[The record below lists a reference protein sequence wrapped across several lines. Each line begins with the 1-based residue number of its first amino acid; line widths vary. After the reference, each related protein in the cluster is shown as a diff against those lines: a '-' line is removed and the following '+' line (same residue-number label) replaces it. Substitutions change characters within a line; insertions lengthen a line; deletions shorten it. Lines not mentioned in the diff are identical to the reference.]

1 MHTPSTDHALP
12 GSGNRLRALLA
23 ALVLGAGIGFAV
35 AYLVMEPAAADP
47 PPGRTIVLTPAD
59 RAQIAANLAEVQG
72 GPPTQAEL
80 GAAIEDR
87 VREEVFY
94 REALRRGLGRGDP
107 VVRKR
112 LARLMEGAAADA
124 SDDDPPDQATL
135 RRWLRDHPDRFAQ
148 DLRLGFD
155 QVFFET
161 RPRAVVG
168 RALIEGGAD
177 WARVGDPS
185 RLPAAF
191 ADAGRPAVAREMG
204 EDFAIAIEGLRLGRA
219 WQGPVESTL
228 GWHLVRLR
236 SREPGT
242 IPAFETVRDR
252 VEADWR
258 AATAATRAD
267 AAYEALRRRYTV
279 QTGG

>member
-1 MHTPSTDHALP
+1 MIVPSPEP
-12 GSGNRLRALLA
+12 GTGRSGIRWGLLLA
-23 ALVLGAGIGFAV
+23 ALVVGAGLGFAV
-35 AYLVMEPAAADP
+35 SFFITNPAPADS
-47 PPGRTIVLTPAD
+47 PGPTIVLTRAD
-59 RAQIAANLAEVQG
+59 RGQIAADLAEVEG
-72 GPPTQAEL
+72 RPPTEGEL
-80 GAAIEDR
+80 DAVIELR

-94 REALRRGLGRGDP
+94 REALRQGIGRDDP
-107 VVRKR
+107 IVRKR

-124 SDDDPPDQATL
+124 GGADAPDDATL
-135 RRWLRDHPDRFAQ
+135 RRWLRDHSDRFAQ
-148 DLRLGFD
+148 GLRLGFD

-161 RPRAVVG
+161 RSRAVVG

-185 RLPAAF
+185 QLPATF

-204 EDFAIAIEGLRLGRA
+204 EDFAIELESLRPGRA
-219 WQGPVESTL
+219 WQGPVESAL

-236 SREPGT
+236 ERGPGV

-267 AAYEALRRRYTV
+267 AAYEALRWRYMV
-279 QTGG
+279 QTGD